1 MIRLTAYISG
11 RVQRTG
17 YRAKVVSLAKEMGLV
32 GFVQNRPEG
41 LVLVIAEGENKDDLE
56 RLASA
61 IKIKNALIDV
71 ESISA
76 EYSHGSGEYSI
87 FRKITGPEEVGERLD
102 DGIEI
107 LKELV
112 VGVNKLVVGVNNLN
126 IVVNNVDVGVKKLD
140 AGINNIDVGV
150 KKLDAGI
157 NNIDAGIKKLDTG
170 LNNLTTITK
179 DGFGN
184 LNGKMDRMLEKQD
197 ETIEEIR
204 GLREDTMR
212 RSDPRLSRIEKDIR
226 LIKSKVGIR

>member
-17 YRAKVVSLAKEMGLV
+17 YRAKVVSLAKEMSLV

-112 VGVNKLVVGVNNLN
+112 VGVNKLVVGVNNL
-126 IVVNNVDVGVKKLD
+126 DVGIKNLD
-140 AGINNIDVGV
+140 A
-150 KKLDAGI
+150 
-157 NNIDAGIKKLDTG
+157 G

-179 DGFGN
+179 DGFEN
-184 LNGKMDRMLEKQD
+184 QSGKMDQMLDKQD
-197 ETIEEIR
+197 DTIEEIQ

-212 RSDPRLSRIEKDIR
+212 RSDVKLSRIEKDIR